1 MTFAQVLT
9 QLRREKGL
17 SQEQLADLMDV
28 SRQAVSKWEAGQ
40 SMPDLTRLVAL
51 AELFGVSLDA
61 LVRPDRAGA
70 AAACPEEA
78 QIGTA
83 HPGSAYSSGAQ
94 TGAAHLGAVH
104 PEAAAPHSKAAA
116 SAFAAQAVPAAQ
128 SGAARE
134 PAAGPAAGMVRV
146 EAQGRTFYMP
156 AGSVVAITPGY
167 EYKSERTL
175 FGLPLVH
182 INIGYG
188 LRGAK
193 GVFALGNYAVGVV
206 AVGGFS
212 AGLVGIGGLSAGLLL
227 AFGGV
232 ALGGIALGGLAVGG
246 IALGACAVGAYALG
260 AAAVASK
267 AAVGVSALAP
277 VSAGMNESAQF
288 AITDATTLREVAGYL
303 RAAGVPRAIA
313 WLLSLG
319 AA

>member
-9 QLRREKGL
+9 QLRREKGF

-61 LVRPDRAGA
+61 LVRPDRAEA
-70 AAACPEEA
+70 AAA
-78 QIGTA
+78 
-83 HPGSAYSSGAQ
+83 HPGEAETKTVYPASTYPAGAQ
-94 TGAAHLGAVH
+94 MGPAHSEAVR
-104 PEAAAPHSKAAA
+104 PEAAAPHSKAAEPA
-116 SAFAAQAVPAAQ
+116 WAAQTAQ
-128 SGAARE
+128 PNAARE
-134 PAAGPAAGMVRV
+134 PAAGMVRV
-146 EAQGRTFYMP
+146 EAQGKTFYMP
-156 AGSVVAITPGY
+156 AGPVVAAMPGY
-167 EYKSERTL
+167 EYKSGRTL

-193 GVFALGNYAVGVV
+193 GVFALGNYAVGVI

-212 AGLVGIGGLSAGLLL
+212 AGLIGIGGLSAGLLL

-246 IALGACAVGAYALG
+246 IALGACAVGVYALG
-260 AAAVASK
+260 AAAIASK
-267 AAVGVSALAP
+267 AAVGAAALAP

-288 AITDATTLREVAGYL
+288 AITKDTTLREVAGYL
-303 RAAGVPRAIA
+303 CAAGVPRAVA

>member
-40 SMPDLTRLVAL
+40 SMPDLARLVAL

-70 AAACPEEA
+70 AVPN
-78 QIGTA
+78 
-83 HPGSAYSSGAQ
+83 
-94 TGAAHLGAVH
+94 
-104 PEAAAPHSKAAA
+104 SKASAPAPAAQAA
-116 SAFAAQAVPAAQ
+116 SAVQPNDAHDPAA
-128 SGAARE
+128 RL
-134 PAAGPAAGMVRV
+134 AAGPAAGVLRV
-146 EAQGRTFYMP
+146 EAQGKTFYMP
-156 AGSVVAITPGY
+156 VGAVVAAAPGY

-212 AGLVGIGGLSAGLLL
+212 AGLVGFGGLSVGLLL

-246 IALGACAVGAYALG
+246 IALGACAVGVYALG
-260 AAAVASK
+260 AAAVASR
-267 AAVGVSALAP
+267 AAVGAAALAP

-288 AITDATTLREVAGYL
+288 AITKDTTLREVAGYL

-319 AA
+319 AV

>member
-9 QLRREKGL
+9 RLRREKGL
-17 SQEQLADLMDV
+17 SQEQLADLMDI

-40 SMPDLTRLVAL
+40 SMPDLARLVAL

-61 LVRPDRAGA
+61 LVRPDQTGA
-70 AAACPEEA
+70 AAAHPGEA
-78 QIGTA
+78 GTGTVQ
-83 HPGSAYSSGAQ
+83 PGSAYSSGAQ
-94 TGAAHLGAVH
+94 TGTAHWEAVH
-104 PEAAAPHSKAAA
+104 PETVSSLETPAAA
-116 SAFAAQAVPAAQ
+116 AQPD
-128 SGAARE
+128 AARE
-134 PAAGPAAGMVRV
+134 PETGPMAGSAAGMVRV
-146 EAQGRTFYMP
+146 EAQGKTFYMP

-288 AITDATTLREVAGYL
+288 AITDAATLREAAGYL
-303 RAAGVPRAIA
+303 RAAGVPRTIA
-313 WLLSLG
+313 WLLTLG

>member
-1 MTFAQVLT
+1 MTFAQVLA

-40 SMPDLTRLVAL
+40 SMPDLARLVAL

-61 LVRPDRAGA
+61 LVRPGHAGA
-70 AAACPEEA
+70 
-78 QIGTA
+78 
-83 HPGSAYSSGAQ
+83 
-94 TGAAHLGAVH
+94 V
-104 PEAAAPHSKAAA
+104 AAP
-116 SAFAAQAVPAAQ
+116 AAQANAAQ
-128 SGAARE
+128 D
-134 PAAGPAAGMVRV
+134 PAAGMVRV
-146 EAQGRTFYMP
+146 EAQGKTFYMP
-156 AGSVVAITPGY
+156 AGSVVAAMPGY

-182 INIGYG
+182 INVGYG

-227 AFGGV
+227 GLGGV

-246 IALGACAVGAYALG
+246 IALGACAVGVYALG
-260 AAAVASK
+260 ASAVASK
-267 AAVGVSALAP
+267 AAVGVAALAP
-277 VSAGMNESAQF
+277 VSAGMNESAEF
-288 AITDATTLREVAGYL
+288 AITKSTTLREVAGYL
-303 RAAGVPRAIA
+303 RAAGVPRAVA

>member
-9 QLRREKGL
+9 RLRREKGL
-17 SQEQLADLMDV
+17 SQEQLADLMDI

-40 SMPDLTRLVAL
+40 SMPDLARLVAL

-61 LVRPDRAGA
+61 LVRPDQTGA
-70 AAACPEEA
+70 AAAHPGEA
-78 QIGTA
+78 GTGTVQPGSGYPVGAPMGTA
-83 HPGSAYSSGAQ
+83 R
-94 TGAAHLGAVH
+94 
-104 PEAAAPHSKAAA
+104 SKAVPPETAEPYA
-116 SAFAAQAVPAAQ
+116 KDSPSAAVPSA
-128 SGAARE
+128 AARE
-134 PAAGPAAGMVRV
+134 PETGPMAGSAAGMVRV

-288 AITDATTLREVAGYL
+288 AITDAATLREAAGYL

-313 WLLSLG
+313 WLLTLG

>member
-1 MTFAQVLT
+1 MTFAQVLAR
-9 QLRREKGL
+9 LRREKGL

-40 SMPDLTRLVAL
+40 SMPDLARLVAL

-61 LVRPDRAGA
+61 LVRPDREGA
-70 AAACPEEA
+70 AAAHPGKTET
-78 QIGTA
+78 GTA
-83 HPGSAYSSGAQ
+83 HPGSAYSSGAR
-94 TGAAHLGAVH
+94 TGTAHWEAVR
-104 PEAAAPHSKAAA
+104 PETA
-116 SAFAAQAVPAAQ
+116 SPPETPADAAQ

-193 GVFALGNYAVGVV
+193 GVFALGNSAVGVV

-319 AA
+319 AV